1 MLLPTADQ
9 RLSRGELTQRHE
21 TARLEMSRRGLD
33 ALLISGTGMMT
44 QRGHLRY
51 MTNWCQPLFE
61 EYFYF
66 PVQGDPLYF
75 SRYVNRANVQS
86 KILGLKTIH
95 PEFGIGLKESSEK
108 DQGKATATIP
118 GSMVASFIRK
128 QSIKRLGLCGP
139 EAMSASFYI
148 EFMENLK
155 DHPIQVEIAS
165 DLLSQQRM
173 IKSAEE
179 QVWLRRAG
187 VVADVGFDV
196 FRGVAAVGRREFEI
210 FSEVEHAQRLA
221 GAECTFYTMAAGH
234 EPFQKYHDMAY
245 ETYAAGDLVF
255 FNTEAAG
262 PGGYFTQ
269 LARTLTFGEPTDEI
283 KKAYNDLLEVFD
295 AGIDKLRP
303 GNKTSDVYHAIVD
316 TAAHRGYKLSQHPG
330 HSQGLDIFEPPL
342 ISAHDMTVLQSG
354 MMIVLH
360 PRLRTASGRQV
371 WIGESFLITD
381 KDCERLHKSSRDLV
395 VLPTN

>member
-1 MLLPTADQ
+1 MNEQ
-9 RLSRGELTQRHE
+9 
-21 TARLEMSRRGLD
+21 GLD

-66 PVQGDPLYF
+66 PLDGDALYF

-86 KILGLKTIH
+86 KALGLKTVY
-95 PEFGIGLKESSEK
+95 PEFGIGLKESSQK
-108 DQGKATATIP
+108 DHGKTTATIP
-118 GSMVASFIRK
+118 GGMVAAFIRK
-128 QSIKRLGLCGP
+128 QSIRRLGLCGP
-139 EAMSASFYI
+139 EAMSANFYI

-155 DHPIQVEIAS
+155 DHPIQIEIAS
-165 DLLSQQRM
+165 EMLSRERM
-173 IKSAEE
+173 IKSPEE
-179 QVWLRRAG
+179 QLWLQRAG

-245 ETYAAGDLVF
+245 ETYAPGDLVF

-269 LARTLTFGEPTDEI
+269 LARTLSFGEPSDEI
-283 KKAYNDLLEVFD
+283 KKAYSHLLEAFD
-295 AGIDKLRP
+295 AGIHSLRP
-303 GNKTSDVYHAIVD
+303 GRKCCDVYNAIVD
-316 TAAHRGYKLSQHPG
+316 VSAARGYKLSQHPG
-330 HSQGLDIFEPPL
+330 HSQGLDIFEPPI
-342 ISAHDMTVLQSG
+342 ISAHDTTELQSG

-360 PRLRTASGRQV
+360 PRFRTPSGRQV
-371 WIGESFLITD
+371 WIGESFIVRD
-381 KDCERLHKSSRDLV
+381 GGSERLHKSSRDLV

>member
-1 MLLPTADQ
+1 MLLPTVDQ
-9 RLSRGELTQRHE
+9 RMSREEIAGRH
-21 TARLEMSRRGLD
+21 TKVRSEMKRRGLD

-66 PVQGDPLYF
+66 PLQGDPLYF
-75 SRYVNRANVQS
+75 SRYVNRANVQT
-86 KILGLKTIH
+86 KMLGLKTVY

-108 DQGKATATIP
+108 DHGKTTATIP
-118 GSMVASFIRK
+118 GGMVARFIR
-128 QSIKRLGLCGP
+128 QQNIKTLGLCGP

-155 DHPIQVEIAS
+155 DHPVDVQVAS
-165 DLLSQQRM
+165 DLLSRQRM
-173 IKSAEE
+173 IKSEEE
-179 QVWLRRAG
+179 QDWLRRAG

-196 FRGVAAVGRREFEI
+196 FRGVAAVGRREFEV

-221 GAECTFYTMAAGH
+221 GAECTFYTMAAGY

-269 LARTLTFGEPTDEI
+269 LARTLSFGDPSDEI
-283 KKAYNDLLEVFD
+283 KAAYEHLIECFE
-295 AGIDKLRP
+295 AGIGKLKP
-303 GNKTSDVYHAIVD
+303 GNKTSAVYHAIVD
-316 TAAHRGYKLSQHPG
+316 VAAQRGYKLSQHPG

-342 ISAHDMTVLQSG
+342 ISAHDETELESG

-371 WIGESFLITD
+371 WIGESFLITTTG
-381 KDCERLHKSSRDLV
+381 CERLHKSSRDLV
-395 VLPTN
+395 ALSTN